1 MRFLTL
7 ASLTLTLCCAVTA
20 GLTEENRFAKEWR
33 AYQTWDKANNPA
45 TDGII
50 AIGSSTI
57 RMWSTLTQEMAPLP
71 VLNRGFGGAK
81 VADALEAIPFIVLPY
96 KPRIIVYYVGDNDLQ
111 NAEAD
116 MNKPIEGF
124 TNFVTEVRKT
134 LPKVHFVY
142 LSIKPSPKRTDA
154 WPKAQQVNALMVKQC
169 AADPAM
175 TFVDVGSTLLDA
187 NGVAEP
193 SLYKEDKLHMMPTGY
208 ARWTPVLKPV
218 LEKLWAAGAGK

>member
-71 VLNRGFGGAK
+71 VLNR
-81 VADALEAIPFIVLPY
+81 
-96 KPRIIVYYVGDNDLQ
+96 
-111 NAEAD
+111 
-116 MNKPIEGF
+116 
-124 TNFVTEVRKT
+124 
-134 LPKVHFVY
+134 
-142 LSIKPSPKRTDA
+142 
-154 WPKAQQVNALMVKQC
+154 
-169 AADPAM
+169 
-175 TFVDVGSTLLDA
+175 
-187 NGVAEP
+187 
-193 SLYKEDKLHMMPTGY
+193 
-208 ARWTPVLKPV
+208 
-218 LEKLWAAGAGK
+218 